1 MMATERPLR
10 RDAERNRQR
19 IIAAAG
25 EVFATQGIGAGLN
38 EIAHHAGLAIGT
50 VYRRFPDKDALVQAA
65 LHEEFEALVAL
76 ADEGLAEATA
86 WDGLTS
92 VFRRVVDMNVASRG
106 LRDLAFSSEH
116 GRRQVE
122 ALRPGMESR
131 IETLLD
137 RARAEGSLRPD
148 VTVVDFF
155 MMMLMVTEFAYRTAA
170 VQPNAYRRYLE
181 LLITSLRGTPGCR
194 VENLGTPVTAA
205 DASAIARQWRRLSTA
220 DEG

>member
-1 MMATERPLR
+1 MTATERPLR

-19 IIAAAG
+19 IIDAAR

-38 EIAHHAGLAIGT
+38 EIAHHAGLAVGT
-50 VYRRFPDKDALVQAA
+50 VYRRFPDKDALVQTA
-65 LHEEFEALVAL
+65 LRDEFEALVAL
-76 ADEGLAEATA
+76 ADEGLAEATG
-86 WDGLTS
+86 WDGLTT
-92 VFRRVVDMNVASRG
+92 VFRRAVAMNVASRG
-106 LRDLAFSSEH
+106 LRDLAFSSDH
-116 GRRQVE
+116 GRRHVE

-131 IETLLD
+131 VKALLD

-170 VQPNAYRRYLE
+170 VQPDAYRRYLE
-181 LLITSLRGTPGCR
+181 LLITSLRGTPSRHAGD
-194 VENLGTPVTAA
+194 LGTPVTAA
-205 DASAIARQWRRLSTA
+205 DARAIALQWRRPSAT